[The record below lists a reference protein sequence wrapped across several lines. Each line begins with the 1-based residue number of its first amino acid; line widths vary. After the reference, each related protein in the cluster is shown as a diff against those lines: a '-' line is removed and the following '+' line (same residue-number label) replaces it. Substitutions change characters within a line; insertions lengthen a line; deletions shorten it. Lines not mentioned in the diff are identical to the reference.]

1 MIVDVKTYI
10 KNNKNVIKNFFKVLY
25 EIRKP
30 LSAYQ
35 AEELKTR
42 WLNAEHEMTE
52 LLKIAELD
60 DIDSYSV
67 TEICNLFKILP
78 SDVHPKYAGRG
89 LKTLRKEFIDV
100 KQIKENAEKQFNNAE
115 VINSFYIDKH
125 GVQRQKSKR
134 NNE

>member
-1 MIVDVKTYI
+1 MVVDIRTYI
-10 KNNKNVIKNFFKVLY
+10 KDNKSVIKEFFKVLY

-42 WLNAEHEMTE
+42 WLNAEHEMSE
-52 LLKIAELD
+52 LLRIAELD

-67 TEICNLFKILP
+67 AEICNLFKISP
-78 SDVHPKYAGRG
+78 SDVHPKYAKRG

-100 KQIKENAEKQFNNAE
+100 RQIKENAEKQFHDAEIINN
-115 VINSFYIDKH
+115 FYIDKH
-125 GVQRQKSKR
+125 GVQRQKR
-134 NNE
+134 YNE